1 MLSDWLDAQRDNDA
15 GWTPVSTAALAG
27 VTLFAA
33 WCAWFA
39 HTSERWVH
47 VLDGANLA
55 FHEAGH
61 PIFGLLIPPL
71 AVWGGTLGQLVF
83 PAVATVAFARRR
95 HTASAVCGGVWFG
108 ENLWNIAR
116 YMADARAQVLPLV
129 GGGEHDWTH
138 ILGGAG
144 LLDHDTTLAA
154 VVRFVG
160 WIVVLAAL
168 GFGTLRWHL
177 DRDA

>member
-1 MLSDWLDAQRDNDA
+1 VDWLDALIENDA
-15 GWTPVSTAALAG
+15 GWSRVSTAAAAG
-27 VTLFAA
+27 SAAFAA

-39 HTSERWVH
+39 HTGDRWVH
-47 VLDGANLA
+47 VLDSANLA

-61 PIFGLLIPPL
+61 PIFGLLVPPL

-83 PAVATVAFARRR
+83 PVAAAVTFARRR
-95 HTASAVCGGVWFG
+95 HTASFACALVWIG

-116 YMADARAQVLPLV
+116 YMADARAQELPLV

-144 LLDHDTTLAA
+144 LLTWDTTLAGL
-154 VVRFVG
+154 VRLVG
-160 WIVVLAAL
+160 WGFVAAAVA
-168 GFGTLRWHL
+168 FAALRWHG
-177 DRDA
+177 DRAAER

>member
-1 MLSDWLDAQRDNDA
+1 MDWLDAQRDNDA
-15 GWTPVSTAALAG
+15 GWSPLSTGALIG
-27 VTLFAA
+27 CGLFAA
-33 WCAWFA
+33 VCAWFA
-39 HTSERWVH
+39 HTGDRWVH

-61 PIFGLLIPPL
+61 PLFGLLIPPL

-83 PAVATVAFARRR
+83 PGVALIAFVRRR
-95 HTASAVCGGVWFG
+95 HAASAVCAAVWFG

-116 YMADARAQVLPLV
+116 YMADARAQELPLV

-144 LLDHDTTLAA
+144 LLAWDTTLAGLL
-154 VVRFVG
+154 RLVG

-168 GFGTLRWHL
+168 GFGTLRWHF
-177 DRDA
+177 DRESR